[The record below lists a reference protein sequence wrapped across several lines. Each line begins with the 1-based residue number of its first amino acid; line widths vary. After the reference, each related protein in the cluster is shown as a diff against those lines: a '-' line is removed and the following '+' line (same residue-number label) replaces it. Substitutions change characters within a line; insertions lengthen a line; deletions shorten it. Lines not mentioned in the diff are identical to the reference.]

1 MEKITINGSL
11 SGQGQ
16 INGTLSGVGGIGGT
30 MTIPQRIT
38 DEFGG
43 PYVYTPTAEEQT
55 ILIKNKTAV
64 DNITINPIPS
74 NYGLI
79 TWNGSTLMVS

>member
-30 MTIPQRIT
+30 MTVPERIT
-38 DEFGG
+38 IEYDG
-43 PYVYTPTAEEQT
+43 PYSFTPTAEAQT
-55 ILIKNKTAV
+55 ISIKNKTAT
-64 DNITINPIPS
+64 DDIIINPVPS